1 MFSARRLSLK
11 NSRKTLPLP
20 KHRSTTTYLLLSIR
34 DLRGLSPIKFY
45 GVNYV
50 ITECSLLSELRSNMS
65 GETPQTRTT
74 EQIEMKGAQNSKVT
88 QSVNTSEHRKNAAVL
103 QCYNAEGKASHAV
116 ISVIRSQWFGEETA
130 WRKEGGSGWMQG
142 RCSFRVVVCCCD
154 LLGWLQC

>member
-1 MFSARRLSLK
+1 MIYEVCRLSFKL
-11 NSRKTLPLP
+11 
-20 KHRSTTTYLLLSIR
+20 
-34 DLRGLSPIKFY
+34 Y

-116 ISVIRSQWFGEETA
+116 ISVIRSRWFGEETA
-130 WRKEGGSGWMQG
+130 
-142 RCSFRVVVCCCD
+142 
-154 LLGWLQC
+154 